1 MLDILHILT
10 VGFLL
15 GGIYALVAVGLNL
28 IFGVIRVVNFAQGEF
43 VTLGLYGAYAAQLAT
58 GMDPYVAP
66 LIVVPVLFVLGA
78 VIYYVLLRPLQN
90 EPMMQVFAT
99 FGILMVSQNA
109 ILALTGGVAYS
120 VQSAVIGQSIHIGPV
135 QVGLSRVIVLVVATL
150 VTVAVALYLRHTRNG
165 KAIRAVAQDRAAARL
180 MGIRVETVYTIT
192 FGIGAALAGLA
203 GCLLSPL
210 YTMTPQIGMN
220 FILPAF
226 AVVVLGGLGSVL
238 GAFVGGFVV
247 GLTEALAGFYL
258 DPALKHAVIFIVFIA
273 VLVVRPAGLFGVA
286 GAEEVGL
293 RDQS

>member
-1 MLDILHILT
+1 MLDILNILT
-10 VGFLL
+10 VGILL
-15 GGIYALVAVGLNL
+15 GGIYAMVAVGLNL

-43 VTLGLYGAYAAQLAT
+43 VTLGLYGAYAAQLSI
-58 GMDPYVAP
+58 GIDPYIAP
-66 LIVVPVLFVLGA
+66 LIVVPMLFLLGA
-78 VIYYVLLRPLQN
+78 AVYYVLLRPLQN
-90 EPMMQVFAT
+90 QPMMQVFAT

-109 ILALTGGVAYS
+109 LLALTGGVAFS
-120 VQSAVIGQSIHIGPV
+120 VQSSVIGQSISLGPI
-135 QVGLSRVIVLVVATL
+135 QIGLSRVIVLVVAAL
-150 VTVAVALYLRHTRNG
+150 VTLSVALYLRHTRNG
-165 KAIRAVAQDRAAARL
+165 KAIRAVAQDRTAARL

-210 YTMTPQIGMN
+210 YSMTPQIGMN

-238 GAFVGGFVV
+238 GAFVGGFIV
-247 GLTEALAGFYL
+247 GITEALAGYYL

-273 VLVVRPAGLFGVA
+273 VLVVRPSGLFGVA